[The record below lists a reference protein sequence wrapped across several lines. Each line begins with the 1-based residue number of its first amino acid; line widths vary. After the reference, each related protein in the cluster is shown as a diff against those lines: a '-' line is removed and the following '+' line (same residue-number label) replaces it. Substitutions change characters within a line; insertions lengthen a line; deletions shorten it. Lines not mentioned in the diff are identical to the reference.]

1 MTEPSDPSPA
11 DRPDEPDALD
21 ELASAYLDG
30 EATAAEA
37 ARVESDPGLQAR
49 VAALRAV
56 AEAVGAPPPAPPGA
70 ADAAVAR
77 AVAVGDEVF
86 GPATVASLKH
96 HRDRRQPRRTALW
109 VATAA
114 AAVALVAIGVPLLGQ
129 RSSPEEDAAGGDDAE
144 TAAELAEEPLAGEG
158 DAGGSP
164 TSAPLAS
171 TTVPGDAAFDSADD
185 VIFLGDFA
193 SEDDLVEAVRQR
205 SAEPRVESEEGG
217 APQVEPS
224 ASPCPGQVGDLTDVV
239 AVYAASVDGE
249 PFNAIV
255 YLESP
260 DEQAVVVVSADCD
273 EIIRSDI

>member
-1 MTEPSDPSPA
+1 
-11 DRPDEPDALD
+11 
-21 ELASAYLDG
+21 
-30 EATAAEA
+30 
-37 ARVESDPGLQAR
+37 
-49 VAALRAV
+49 
-56 AEAVGAPPPAPPGA
+56 
-70 ADAAVAR
+70 
-77 AVAVGDEVF
+77 
-86 GPATVASLKH
+86 VASLKH
-96 HRDRRQPRRTALW
+96 HRERRQPRRTALW

-129 RSSPEEDAAGGDDAE
+129 RSSTEEDAAGGDDAE
-144 TAAELAEEPLAGEG
+144 TAAELAEEPLIGEG
-158 DAGGSP
+158 DAGGGSP
-164 TSAPLAS
+164 TSAPLES
-171 TTVPGDAAFDSADD
+171 TTMPVDSAFDSADD

-217 APQVEPS
+217 APEVEPS
-224 ASPCPGQVGDLTDVV
+224 ASPCPAQVGDLTDVV
-239 AVYAASVDGE
+239 AVFAARVDGE